1 MRHNNAHSYE
11 KYGND
16 GSGINATFNAVRLRV
31 AIIEF
36 TPWIEY

>member
-1 MRHNNAHSYE
+1 MQYNNEYFYE
-11 KYGND
+11 KYGNS
-16 GSGINATFNAVRLRV
+16 GGGINTTFNAVRLRV

>member
-1 MRHNNAHSYE
+1 ME
-11 KYGND
+11 IG
-16 GSGINATFNAVRLRV
+16 GGINATFNAVRLRV